1 MDKEKEEI
9 VFRLVSILKFRLELT
24 GFNKIYSKKKWIQ
37 KGIEILEK
45 RFPSFIVYLSKQAAI
60 SNINNYKIVIESEKN
75 KNVSTLKKVFIVWVE
90 KELGKR
96 LFFLIIEGI
105 ILPFTPVLALLPGP
119 NIFFYVPALFFFYHY
134 KSFRGLKKLDFD
146 ELDLEIKYR

>member
-60 SNINNYKIVIESEKN
+60 SNINNYKI
-75 KNVSTLKKVFIVWVE
+75 
-90 KELGKR
+90 G
-96 LFFLIIEGI
+96 
-105 ILPFTPVLALLPGP
+105 
-119 NIFFYVPALFFFYHY
+119 
-134 KSFRGLKKLDFD
+134 
-146 ELDLEIKYR
+146 